1 VNKFHWEK
9 ANEGERCKTCGTNKK
24 VEVLYYGETRT
35 DSKLCMSCIEEMVET
50 MEMKNATK

>member
-1 VNKFHWEK
+1 MNKFHWEK

-35 DSKLCMSCIEEMVET
+35 ESKLCMSCIEEMVET
-50 MEMKNATK
+50 MEKKN